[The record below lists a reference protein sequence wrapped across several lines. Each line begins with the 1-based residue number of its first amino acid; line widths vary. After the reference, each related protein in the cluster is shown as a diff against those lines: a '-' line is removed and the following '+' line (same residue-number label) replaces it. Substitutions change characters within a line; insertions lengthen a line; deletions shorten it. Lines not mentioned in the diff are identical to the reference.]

1 MVELEGPDHGL
12 GIRPGGETARDDDV
26 EGSDDADTG
35 ERVVVED
42 LLPAHGLRPPLTASD
57 HDRYAYVIEGWL
69 GAFIGHTVT
78 AGPGSIVSIPRGA
91 AASMWNA
98 LPRDCPRTD
107 LVIATASAE
116 GPPMPLA
123 VEPAACGPDTRI
135 AVLHVWE
142 GAIPGSRLVLT
153 AT

>member
-12 GIRPGGETARDDDV
+12 GIWPGGEAARDGDV
-26 EGSDDADTG
+26 QDSDDADPG

-42 LLPAHGLRPPLTASD
+42 VLPAHGLRPPPTASD
-57 HDRYAYVIEGWL
+57 HDRYAYVIEGRL

-91 AASMWNA
+91 SASMWNA
-98 LPRDCPRTD
+98 MPRDCPRTD
-107 LVIATASAE
+107 LVIAAPIAD
-116 GPPMPLA
+116 GLPMPLA
-123 VEPAACGPDTRI
+123 AEPAACGPDTRI

-142 GAIPGSRLVLT
+142 GAARGSRLVLP